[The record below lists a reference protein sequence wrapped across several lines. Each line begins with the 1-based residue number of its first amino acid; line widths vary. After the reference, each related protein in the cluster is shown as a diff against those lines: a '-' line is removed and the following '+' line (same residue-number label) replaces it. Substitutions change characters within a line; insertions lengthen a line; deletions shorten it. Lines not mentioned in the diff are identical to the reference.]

1 MHTTLVRRTA
11 KAIALITLTGA
22 LLAGLAAPASAGRYT
37 PSIAAMQN
45 QSQLSCGT
53 NNQVSVTLAREPVT
67 ASGRAGWS
75 YSVFFSGDY
84 RQPWTTSNWTAAY
97 ANAGY
102 ATHWE
107 LANGAWRSLG
117 LGSID
122 VSLPPHYS
130 TPHVWQLRYEVVNG
144 QWSTEW
150 IYLGS
155 CTAPPA

>member
-1 MHTTLVRRTA
+1 MHTTATRRIA
-11 KAIALITLTGA
+11 KAIALLSLTGA
-22 LLAGLAAPASAGRYT
+22 LLVGLSAPASAGRYT
-37 PSIAAMQN
+37 PSIAGMQHE
-45 QSQLSCGT
+45 SLLSCGT

-67 ASGRAGWS
+67 ASGQAGWS

-84 RQPWTTSNWTAAY
+84 RQSWTTSNWTAAY

-102 ATHWE
+102 APHWE
-107 LANGAWRSLG
+107 LVNGAWQAPVA
-117 LGSID
+117 GSID

-130 TPHVWQLRYEVVNG
+130 TPHVWELRYEVVNG

-155 CTAPPA
+155 CTPPPV